1 VRRNKVACAL
11 EWLKLNHIGYKDLG
25 ISYENLNKYP
35 EDGPPVVV
43 DYRKSNGERDPEA
56 TAAYENERED
66 GTSTGE
72 CPFVVHGLTGEELV
86 TKSLR
91 TLIAIAVDHMD
102 KNKKVLAI
110 GHEQEPQSIYHNPL
124 LYPKMFPWLFPYG
137 LGGIGSVTH
146 KGKISSLTHK
156 GHLLM
161 YHDKRFQKDPHFP
174 LIAFNHEQIKEGTT
188 GGYLLTEKQSFP
200 IIADRLLNLDSEVLT
215 DIAKHMTDGERVKP
229 QTPEEKAC
237 FQVIHDLDHVGRH
250 VQGSITN
257 KKYMRNEIW
266 SLISFMGAPSWFIT
280 FSPADNRHPICL
292 YFADTSERFSP
303 VIRAPDECYR
313 LIASNPVA
321 GARFFH
327 FMVENFIQHVLGVG
341 ERHPGIYGETS
352 AYYGTVE
359 QQGRLTLHLH
369 LLLWIKGSLTPQEI
383 RDRIMDP
390 DSDFQKK
397 MVEYLESVHQGE
409 FLTGDIE
416 SVRAEI
422 EQAEMSDSYKIP
434 TKTLPEQ
441 PPPVC
446 KRKKCDGC
454 FMCLLVGVWWHKFR
468 YTVDDLLWRSN
479 IHVCGDNCYSN
490 GRESCKSRFP
500 RELFDKTV
508 VDPET
513 GALNMKKGEA
523 QMNTFTPLLTY
534 LLRCNTDV
542 TSLLSGTAVKAVVA
556 YVTEY
561 VTKPGLKTY
570 SIFDTIRSVFDRNS
584 ELIGGSQKRHEK
596 ARRLLTQI
604 VNSLTARIEVGGPMA
619 SLYLLK
625 NPDHY
630 TSHTFKTF
638 YWKSYVR
645 EVKSAWPTENKNVVV
660 DKEVDKLTEK
670 VVIDKR
676 DDEYV
681 ALSAV
686 DDYIY

>member
-1 VRRNKVACAL
+1 
-11 EWLKLNHIGYKDLG
+11 
-25 ISYENLNKYP
+25 
-35 EDGPPVVV
+35 
-43 DYRKSNGERDPEA
+43 
-56 TAAYENERED
+56 
-66 GTSTGE
+66 
-72 CPFVVHGLTGEELV
+72 
-86 TKSLR
+86 
-91 TLIAIAVDHMD
+91 
-102 KNKKVLAI
+102 
-110 GHEQEPQSIYHNPL
+110 
-124 LYPKMFPWLFPYG
+124 
-137 LGGIGSVTH
+137 
-146 KGKISSLTHK
+146 
-156 GHLLM
+156 
-161 YHDKRFQKDPHFP
+161 
-174 LIAFNHEQIKEGTT
+174 
-188 GGYLLTEKQSFP
+188 
-200 IIADRLLNLDSEVLT
+200 
-215 DIAKHMTDGERVKP
+215 
-229 QTPEEKAC
+229 
-237 FQVIHDLDHVGRH
+237 
-250 VQGSITN
+250 
-257 KKYMRNEIW
+257 
-266 SLISFMGAPSWFIT
+266 
-280 FSPADNRHPICL
+280 
-292 YFADTSERFSP
+292 
-303 VIRAPDECYR
+303 
-313 LIASNPVA
+313 
-321 GARFFH
+321 
-327 FMVENFIQHVLGVG
+327 
-341 ERHPGIYGETS
+341 
-352 AYYGTVE
+352 
-359 QQGRLTLHLH
+359 
-369 LLLWIKGSLTPQEI
+369 
-383 RDRIMDP
+383 
-390 DSDFQKK
+390 
-397 MVEYLESVHQGE
+397 
-409 FLTGDIE
+409 
-416 SVRAEI
+416 
-422 EQAEMSDSYKIP
+422 
-434 TKTLPEQ
+434 
-441 PPPVC
+441 
-446 KRKKCDGC
+446 
-454 FMCLLVGVWWHKFR
+454 MCLLVGVWWHKFR

-584 ELIGGSQKRHEK
+584 ELIGGSQKRREK

-686 DDYIY
+686 DDYIYRPSKYDDVCLYDWIRLATKF

>member
-1 VRRNKVACAL
+1 
-11 EWLKLNHIGYKDLG
+11 
-25 ISYENLNKYP
+25 
-35 EDGPPVVV
+35 
-43 DYRKSNGERDPEA
+43 
-56 TAAYENERED
+56 
-66 GTSTGE
+66 
-72 CPFVVHGLTGEELV
+72 
-86 TKSLR
+86 
-91 TLIAIAVDHMD
+91 
-102 KNKKVLAI
+102 
-110 GHEQEPQSIYHNPL
+110 
-124 LYPKMFPWLFPYG
+124 
-137 LGGIGSVTH
+137 
-146 KGKISSLTHK
+146 
-156 GHLLM
+156 
-161 YHDKRFQKDPHFP
+161 
-174 LIAFNHEQIKEGTT
+174 
-188 GGYLLTEKQSFP
+188 
-200 IIADRLLNLDSEVLT
+200 
-215 DIAKHMTDGERVKP
+215 
-229 QTPEEKAC
+229 
-237 FQVIHDLDHVGRH
+237 
-250 VQGSITN
+250 
-257 KKYMRNEIW
+257 
-266 SLISFMGAPSWFIT
+266 MGAPSWFIT

-292 YFADTSERFSP
+292 YFADTSEKFSP

-313 LIASNPVA
+313 LIANNPVA

-341 ERHPGIYGETS
+341 ERHPGLYGKTS

-416 SVRAEI
+416 SVHAEI
-422 EQAEMSDSYKIP
+422 EKAEMSDSYKNP

-446 KRKKCDGC
+446 KINKCDGC

-479 IHVCGDNCYSN
+479 IHKCGDNCYSN
-490 GRESCKSRFP
+490 GRESCKSCFP

-508 VDPET
+508 VDPDT

-584 ELIGGSQKRHEK
+584 ELIGGSQKRREK

-630 TSHTFKTF
+630 TSHTFKNILL
-638 YWKSYVR
+638 
-645 EVKSAWPTENKNVVV
+645 EN
-660 DKEVDKLTEK
+660 LCARSEK
-670 VVIDKR
+670 CL
-676 DDEYV
+676 
-681 ALSAV
+681 AN
-686 DDYIY
+686 